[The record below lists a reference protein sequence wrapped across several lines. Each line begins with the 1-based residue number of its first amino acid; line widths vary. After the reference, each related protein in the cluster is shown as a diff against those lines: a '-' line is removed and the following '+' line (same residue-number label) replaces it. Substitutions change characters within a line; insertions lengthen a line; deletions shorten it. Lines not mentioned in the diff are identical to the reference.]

1 MVHGWPFL
9 IARGRRRGYEV
20 LLAPDFL
27 VAGQEYGFLEEVA
40 GPARHGPAPSIAGA
54 TTPGGRA
61 ICLVWTE
68 YVVRGNDLGTG
79 EADPVDE
86 HSRPLLLLQGFLCA
100 GARVLEPS
108 AADLDHAHR
117 AALDCY
123 RGFLADEEG
132 FTVRQS
138 SPFETTS
145 VCETTAQTS
154 PERVTLARHRGIPAV
169 LGAAVVIAAV
179 VLLGIALFRPAEQAP
194 PPPTCTPV
202 TVTPLNLADTSSALS
217 TTPGSCRR

>member
-40 GPARHGPAPSIAGA
+40 GPARHSAAPSIVGA

-61 ICLVWTE
+61 VCLVWTE
-68 YVVRGNDLGTG
+68 YVVRGNDLGAG

-100 GARVLEPS
+100 DSRVLEPS

-123 RGFLADEEG
+123 RDFLADEEG
-132 FTVRQS
+132 FAVRRS
-138 SPFETTS
+138 SPFVTTS
-145 VCETTAQTS
+145 VCEPTARIS
-154 PERVTLARHRGIPAV
+154 SERVTLTRYRGVPAV
-169 LGAAVVIAAV
+169 LAAAVVIAAV
-179 VLLGIALFRPAEQAP
+179 VLLSIAVFRPAEQP
-194 PPPTCTPV
+194 PPLPQCTPT
-202 TVTPLNLADTSSALS
+202 TVPSFNLADTSSVLS
-217 TTPGSCRR
+217 TTPGSCPG